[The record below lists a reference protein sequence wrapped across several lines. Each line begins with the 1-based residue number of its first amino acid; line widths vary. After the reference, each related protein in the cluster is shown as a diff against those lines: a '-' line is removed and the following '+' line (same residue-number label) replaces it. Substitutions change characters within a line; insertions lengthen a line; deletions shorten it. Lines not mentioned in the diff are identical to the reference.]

1 MDVCRC
7 LLVLILSGE
16 ERDCVT
22 QGTGLR
28 EGVCDNGKGVNNVL
42 SDVLVLPDLM
52 MFAQSVLTS
61 ET

>member
-1 MDVCRC
+1 MW
-7 LLVLILSGE
+7 ILSGE